1 MFTCFDACMLLCL
14 HALTITFPYA
24 CIPPRSYIW
33 IWMLWWSY
41 AHMPLCSHILTCLP
55 ADMSTCFND
64 SMLPCSHALIPTCL
78 NAHML
83 TCPNDHMLPCSH
95 ALMFTYSYAYM
106 LWWSHAYMLWWS
118 HAPMVTCIDIHMFN
132 IHTHVHLD
140 DYMSICLEAKV
151 IVQLDVCAL
160 KFFDDYTW
168 MMRWLG
174 GKRYVYSHA

>member
-1 MFTCFDACMLLCL
+1 MFTCFDARMLLCL
-14 HALTITFPYA
+14 HALTITYPYT

-55 ADMSTCFND
+55 AHMSTCFND
-64 SMLPCSHALIPTCL
+64 SMLPCSHAL
-78 NAHML
+78 
-83 TCPNDHMLPCSH
+83 
-95 ALMFTYSYAYM
+95 MFTYSHAYM
-106 LWWSHAYMLWWS
+106 LWWFHAYMLWWS
-118 HAPMVTCIDIHMFN
+118 HAPMVTCIDIHTFD

-160 KFFDDYTW
+160 KFFDDYAW

-174 GKRYVYSHA
+174 GKRYVYSRA